1 MNWIALIGAGLCE
14 VAFTFCM
21 GRLKAFPAGSFIRGY
36 WVFSAAC
43 HSACIY

>member
-21 GRLKAFPAGSFIRGY
+21 GRLKGVSGWEFYS
-36 WVFSAAC
+36 WLVFSAAC